1 MSPRSRRSAN
11 RPAAVVFCA
20 LLLAAGIAVLAT
32 ATAHA
37 GQFKMVACASTS
49 GAPPYTT
56 ATNTASAQHP
66 SGIFDFANWCGGAG
80 GDPPGDAA
88 FMRIVEHEPSG
99 NAGQGAYGA
108 FVFETPWYVHFRSGG
123 GYTRQPNSFN
133 DGWRAR
139 FWGIDFNN
147 NGNLFLNQ
155 GSGVGNAG
163 TDSSASGI
171 FGPHLWPFGNY
182 IDFHHFYFELL
193 CVRPAGCDRANYNAV
208 DANGFVFILN
218 DDQNSQVSFF
228 NTSSALMLGQWVR
241 GTQGVFW
248 NTSDQGSGI
257 RFERVR
263 IDNDPRYVLDFQ
275 AMGQCNA
282 TSSQTNGE
290 FSRVYQPCPTGGPW
304 GREYDFDSASFAD
317 GAHNL
322 SVCTQ
327 DYGQYMGLNGTSG
340 ETCDSRTIHVD
351 NHAPG
356 APAGLQIVSSNP
368 ARYLDHFGA
377 QFSLPPDPGS
387 PIVKVHYDVI
397 DAAGKVVMPEKVVAG
412 TNPTQIPEVTGPA
425 KAGDYRLRAWL
436 EDAVGFS
443 GPATTAPIPH
453 DTTPPAA
460 PQDLS
465 VTAPG
470 TTRAA
475 QAFDV
480 RWHNILDS
488 GSPIDAAHYQVLSPS
503 GAVVV
508 PAKTIGGSTPQA
520 IANLETPR
528 ESGAYTLRLWI
539 SDAEGNVGAPVSAP
553 LSYDC
558 PRSEVGGGLTLTAG
572 LGKHAESSVVVQ
584 QKESATLRGK
594 LTGTG
599 GRIANAP
606 LCVFSKVVTDQNRQ
620 FAGIALTGMDG
631 GYQFAIGSGPS
642 RDLTVAY
649 RPDQRELT
657 ANATLKTRV
666 HPTFRL
672 RGKVV
677 KNKDVAVFTGAIP
690 GPDNE
695 KVLVVL
701 QVKSGKGWRVFRRY
715 RTREGGRFVMRYRFT
730 QTYSPTTYIMR
741 AQVRAQSGY
750 PFEEGNSQPIAVPVA
765 P

>member
-1 MSPRSRRSAN
+1 
-11 RPAAVVFCA
+11 
-20 LLLAAGIAVLAT
+20 
-32 ATAHA
+32 
-37 GQFKMVACASTS
+37 MVACASTS

-56 ATNTASAQHP
+56 ATNTVSAQHP
-66 SGIFDFANWCGGAG
+66 GGIFDFANWCGGAG

-88 FMRIVEHEPSG
+88 FMRIVEHEASG

-133 DGWRAR
+133 EGWRAR

-155 GSGVGNAG
+155 GANVPNAG
-163 TDSSASGI
+163 TDSGASGI

-218 DDQNSQVSFF
+218 DDQNSQVGF
-228 NTSSALMLGQWVR
+228 TSYNPQLLGGQWVR
-241 GTQGVFW
+241 GTQGAIW
-248 NTSDQGSGI
+248 NVSDNGSGL
-257 RFERVR
+257 RFVRLR
-263 IDNDPRYVLDFQ
+263 IDGGVRHYIDYQ
-275 AMGQCNA
+275 ALGQCNA

-290 FSRVYQPCPTGGPW
+290 FSRSYQPCPTGGPW
-304 GREYDFDSASFAD
+304 QQGYDIDTAAFAD
-317 GAHNL
+317 GGHSL
-322 SVCTQ
+322 SICTQ
-327 DYGQYMGLNGTSG
+327 DYGQYMGLNGTGG
-340 ETCDSRTIHVD
+340 ETCDSRTIRVD

-397 DAAGKVVMPEKVVAG
+397 DAAGKVVMPEKVVSG

-465 VTAPG
+465 VTAPE
-470 TTRAA
+470 TKRAA

-488 GSPIDAAHYQVLSPS
+488 GSPINAVHYEVLN
-503 GAVVV
+503 GAGVVV
-508 PAKTIGGSTPQA
+508 PAKTITSDTPQA

-528 ESGAYTLRLWI
+528 ERGSYTLRLWL

-553 LSYDC
+553 LSYEC
-558 PRSEVGGGLTLTAG
+558 TRSDVGGGVALTAG
-572 LGKHAESSVVVQ
+572 LGKKSASSLLVQ
-584 QKESATLRGK
+584 QNESATLNGK
-594 LTGTG
+594 LTGVG
-599 GRIANAP
+599 GQIANAP
-606 LCVFSKVVTDQNRQ
+606 LCVFSKVVTDQARQ
-620 FAGIALTGMDG
+620 FLGVAMTSSAGD
-631 GYQFAIGSGPS
+631 YQFAIGSGPS
-642 RDLTVAY
+642 REVSAVY

-657 ANATLKTRV
+657 ATAALKTKV

-677 KNKDVAVFTGAIP
+677 KNKGFAVFKGAIP
-690 GPDNE
+690 GPDNQE
-695 KVLVVL
+695 VIVVL
-701 QVKSGKGWRVFRRY
+701 QVKSGKGPDKWRVFRKY
-715 RTREGGRFVMRYRFT
+715 HTRANGHYVMRYRFT
-730 QTYSPTTYIMR
+730 QTYAPTTYLMR
-741 AQVRAQSGY
+741 ALVVAQSGY
-750 PFEEGNSQPIAVPVA
+750 PFEEGNSRVIPVLVE

>member
-1 MSPRSRRSAN
+1 
-11 RPAAVVFCA
+11 
-20 LLLAAGIAVLAT
+20 
-32 ATAHA
+32 
-37 GQFKMVACASTS
+37 MVACASTS

-56 ATNTASAQHP
+56 ATNTISAQHP
-66 SGIFDFANWCGGAG
+66 GGIFDFNNWCGGAG

-88 FMRIVEHEPSG
+88 YMRISEHEPSG
-99 NAGQGAYGA
+99 NAGQGAYGQ
-108 FVFETPWYVHFRSGG
+108 FIFETPWYVHFRSGG
-123 GYTRQPNSFN
+123 GYTREPNAFN
-133 DGWRAR
+133 EGWRAR

-155 GSGVGNAG
+155 GSGVGNSG
-163 TDSSASGI
+163 VDSGASGI
-171 FGPHLWPFGNY
+171 FGSHLWPFGNY

-193 CVRPAGCDRANYNAV
+193 CVRPAGCDRANFNAV

-218 DDQNSQVSFF
+218 DDSPSEVAITNPDSP
-228 NTSSALMLGQWVR
+228 LM
-241 GTQGVFW
+241 
-248 NTSDQGSGI
+248 QGSWVSGLQHVSYDSGDKGSGL

-263 IDNDPRYVLDFQ
+263 IDGTDRNVIDFQ
-275 AMGQCNA
+275 ALGLCNA

-290 FSRVYQPCPTGGPW
+290 FARSYQPCWVGGPFHRGW
-304 GREYDFDSASFAD
+304 DFDSAGLSD

-327 DYGQYMGLNGTSG
+327 DYGQYMGLNGTGG
-340 ETCDSRTIHVD
+340 ETCVARTIHVD
-351 NHAPG
+351 NHVPG
-356 APAGLQIVSSNP
+356 APTGLQIVSSNA
-368 ARYLDHFGA
+368 ARYLEHFGA

-397 DAAGKVVMPEKVVAG
+397 NAAGEVVTPEKVVSG
-412 TNPTQIPEVTGPA
+412 TNPTQIPEITGPS
-425 KAGDYRLRAWL
+425 KAGDYRLRVWL

-443 GPATTAPIPH
+443 GPASVVPVPH
-453 DTTPPAA
+453 DTTPPGA

-465 VTAPG
+465 VTAPA
-470 TTRAA
+470 TTRTA

-488 GSPIDAAHYQVLSPS
+488 GSPIDAAHYQVLSSS
-503 GAVVV
+503 GAVLV
-508 PAKTIGGSTPQA
+508 PATTISGSSPQS

-528 ESGAYTLRLWI
+528 EAGAYTLRLWL

-553 LSYDC
+553 LAYDC
-558 PRSEVGGGLTLTAG
+558 PRSPVGGGLTLTAG
-572 LGKHAESSVVVQ
+572 LGKRAQSSIVVQ

-594 LTGTG
+594 LTGTSG
-599 GRIANAP
+599 QITNAP

-620 FAGIALTGMDG
+620 FAGIAMTGTNGD
-631 GYQFAIGSGPS
+631 YQFAVGAGPS

-657 ANATLKTRV
+657 ADAELKTRV

-672 RGKVV
+672 RSKVI
-677 KNKDVAVFTGAIP
+677 KNKKKAAVFTGTIP

-695 KVLVVL
+695 GVAVDL

-715 RTREGGRFVMRYRFT
+715 RTRKGGRYTMRYLFT
-730 QTYSPTTYIMR
+730 QTNTATTYIAR
-741 AQVRAQSGY
+741 AEVGDTGY
-750 PFEEGNSQPIAVPVA
+750 PYEEGNSRSIPVPVE